1 MIYAPLGRTGIKVS
15 AIGIGAGG
23 PSRLGLAYGRSR
35 ESAVRLIRFGLDQG
49 INVVDSAATY
59 GTEDV
64 VGTAIKDCR
73 TKVILSTKAALGPY
87 FGSLDGSRTASRLSA
102 RLGEVTSFVTSG
114 RALEMRVHA
123 SLRRLKTDYIDIFHL
138 HTVTPAQYARSLERA
153 LPALLRLRQSGK
165 IRWIGITE
173 AFPRDRVH
181 QMLTRAAANGV
192 FDCIMIGFNCLNQS
206 GAQIAAAAKE
216 HRSGIMAMYAVR
228 GLRGQDS
235 LQVLLDKLASW
246 GLIEESQRDAARL
259 VRLLNSHGVATLP
272 EAAMRFCR
280 YELNAD
286 VVLSGTGDTAHLYAN
301 IAACDAGPLPE
312 AITAEFRRLF
322 SKLDFLTG
330 SERDSVLAPRTR
342 SCQQAPAHPSRVKDA
357 RR

>member
-1 MIYAPLGRTGIKVS
+1 MIYAQLGRTGLEVS

-35 ESAVRLIRFGLDQG
+35 ESAVRLIRFGLDRG
-49 INVVDSAATY
+49 VNVIDSAATY

-73 TKVILSTKAALGPY
+73 SKVILSTKAALGPY
-87 FGSLDGSRTASRLSA
+87 FGTLDGSRTASRLSA

-123 SLRRLKTDYIDIFHL
+123 SLRRLGTDYIDIFHL
-138 HTVTPAQYARSLERA
+138 HTVTPPQYARSLERA
-153 LPALLRLRQSGK
+153 LPALLRLKQSGK

-173 AFPRDRVH
+173 AFPRDRTH
-181 QMLTRAAANGV
+181 QMLTRAATNGA

-206 GAQIAAAAKE
+206 GAPIAAVAKE
-216 HRSGIMAMYAVR
+216 HRCGIMAMYAVR
-228 GLRGQDS
+228 GLRGPNS
-235 LQVLLDKLASW
+235 LQVLLDKLASLQ
-246 GLIEESQRDAARL
+246 LIEKGGHDATSL

-280 YELNAD
+280 HELNAD
-286 VVLSGTGDTAHLYAN
+286 VVLSGSGSTAHLDAN
-301 IAACDAGPLPE
+301 IAACNSGPLPE
-312 AITAEFRRLF
+312 AIAVEFRRLF
-322 SKLDFLTG
+322 SKLNSLTG
-330 SERDSVLAPRTR
+330 SERDSVLAPRIGSAMTQFPVSPER
-342 SCQQAPAHPSRVKDA
+342 NDIG
-357 RR
+357 